1 MTPDISGAVANLG
14 GGLIPDL
21 ERHGQVNYDFLI
33 KNYPLPDVAEKL
45 VEWSYGE
52 SDIMRRDT
60 LDRFLDFI
68 YFRTRTG
75 SAEVINMAYPSR
87 RMNDRDLEKKVIEL
101 INVHLYPEIVL
112 KLLKFFAR
120 NLYDPDSN
128 LYLARLIESEDIV
141 RSIYET
147 YNQFRKDIFVKDP
160 DRRCLNVKRIQQFS
174 PRSDRKL
181 SSPLDAAARLK
192 YVLEY
197 LAIIRKTESIYTKQ
211 DLMLSRLI

>member
-1 MTPDISGAVANLG
+1 MTPDFSGSVAFSQAG
-14 GGLIPDL
+14 GIPDL
-21 ERHGQVNYDFLI
+21 KQHGQVNYDFLI
-33 KNYPLPDVAEKL
+33 RTYSPSDVAEKL

-60 LDRFLDFI
+60 LDRLLDFI
-68 YFRTRTG
+68 YFKAQTG
-75 SAEVINMAYPSR
+75 YAEVINMAYPSR
-87 RMNDRDLEKKVIEL
+87 RMNDRDLEARIVEL

-112 KLLKFFAR
+112 KLLKFFSR

-128 LYLARLIESEDIV
+128 LFIAALIESDEIIRAIFD
-141 RSIYET
+141 T
-147 YNQFRKDIFVKDP
+147 YRLFKKDIFNPDP
-160 DRRCLNVKRIQQFS
+160 ERRCLNVKRIQQFS

-197 LAIIRKTESIYTKQ
+197 LSVRKDTSALFSRE
-211 DLMLSRLI
+211 DLMLSKPA